1 MTYWWAG
8 SITSEAILLHWMCG
22 EIVQA
27 RNLLGVRHVLSEA
40 VSFDA
45 YCGHLVGHPSLNCVS
60 LLARGL
66 VNLRTLNL
74 LVDDRVLVNV
84 LVPHLLV
91 HLVTGNLCDNF
102 SRSHWRVDHFCPRW
116 LEENFLGRQM
126 LTRLLDPLGGAVLD
140 WSPHVLGRRG

>member
-1 MTYWWAG
+1 
-8 SITSEAILLHWMCG
+8 MCG

-40 VSFDA
+40 VSFNA
-45 YCGHLVGHPSLNCVS
+45 YCRHLVGHPSLNCVS
-60 LLARGL
+60 LLTRGL

-102 SRSHWRVDHFCPRW
+102 SSSHWRVDHFCPSL
-116 LEENFLGRQM
+116 LEENFLGRQL

-140 WSPHVLGRRG
+140 GGAHILGRRG

>member
-8 SITSEAILLHWMCG
+8 SIASEAILLDWMCG

-27 RNLLGVRHVLSEA
+27 RNLLGVRHILSEA

-60 LLARGL
+60 LLTRGL
-66 VNLRTLNL
+66 VDLWTLNL

-102 SRSHWRVDHFCPRW
+102 SGSHWRVDHFCPSL
-116 LEENFLGRQM
+116 LEENFLGRQL

-140 WSPHVLGRRG
+140 RGAHILGRRG

>member
-8 SITSEAILLHWMCG
+8 SITSEAILFDWMCG

-40 VSFDA
+40 VSFHA
-45 YCGHLVGHPSLNCVS
+45 YRGHLVGHPSLNCVS
-60 LLARGL
+60 LLTRGL
-66 VNLRTLNL
+66 VDLRTLNL

-84 LVPHLLV
+84 LVPHLLED
-91 HLVTGNLCDNF
+91 LVTGNLCDNF
-102 SRSHWRVDHFCPRW
+102 SCSHWRVDHFCPRW
-116 LEENFLGRQM
+116 LEENFLGRQL

-140 WSPHVLGRRG
+140 RGAHILGRRG

>member
-1 MTYWWAG
+1 MTYGWAG
-8 SITSEAILLHWMCG
+8 SITSEAILLRCMCG

-27 RNLLGVRHVLSEA
+27 RNLLGVRHILSEA
-40 VSFDA
+40 VSFHA
-45 YCGHLVGHPSLNCVS
+45 HCGHLVGHPSLNCVS
-60 LLARGL
+60 LLTRGL
-66 VNLRTLNL
+66 VDLRTLNL

-84 LVPHLLV
+84 LVSHLLV

-102 SRSHWRVDHFCPRW
+102 SSSHWRVDHFCPRW

-140 WSPHVLGRRG
+140 RGTHVLGRRG